1 MLVQGIPES
10 GRGRFSATETAL
22 QNLFELT
29 TFAST
34 MLFPRPEQF
43 LYPVLMSIGS
53 VVAASACFAAFVR
66 QRRGHLLHASK
77 CLKRQKYTE
86 VSQVELEAVDH

>member
-1 MLVQGIPES
+1 M
-10 GRGRFSATETAL
+10 AL
-22 QNLFELT
+22 QNVFELV

-34 MLFPRPEQF
+34 IVFPRPEQF
-43 LYPVLMSIGS
+43 LYPVSMSIGS

-86 VSQVELEAVDH
+86 LSQTELEELGH